1 MSGVSDLPF
10 RKRSWQAGAGM
21 VVSEMVASSELCSG
35 AVESQMRM
43 HSGGIPQHVV
53 QLVGRQAEWMAK
65 AAIIAQDCS
74 ADMIDINMGCPAKK
88 VIGGYSG
95 AALMRDVKLAMSL
108 IEAVLK
114 VAKVP
119 VSLKMR
125 LGWDEAN
132 VNAPELARLAE
143 QAGVAMITVHGRTRM
158 QFYHGKANWNALARV
173 REAISIPLVA
183 NGDITNRTDADECLS
198 VSGADAVMIGRAAYG
213 APWLVGA
220 IAGCAFQANLASY
233 ILGHYEAML
242 DYYGEE
248 LGIRRAR
255 KHLDWYLKKHA
266 KGAYSDFER
275 QEIMTSR
282 NSKHVFLLL
291 ADIFSRETVIAKDA
305 A

>member
-213 APWLVGA
+213 APWLVGE

-266 KGAYSDFER
+266 KGAYTDFER